1 MKKGQK
7 KQPKSP
13 TTPVENSVVA
23 ILDNVRSS
31 HNVGSMFRTADA
43 LGVQKM
49 FLVGYTPTPKDQFGR
64 VNKEIAKVAL
74 GAEESVAWE
83 SVKTAAGLIKK
94 LKSEKGGKYQIVA
107 VEQHPTAK
115 DYKKFA
121 EKKFGASKNLKNLKK
136 GGASIAPVAFIFGN
150 EVDGISEKTLALCDE
165 IVEIP
170 MAGTKESLNVSVSFG
185 IALARML
192 DR

>member
-1 MKKGQK
+1 MKNEVAEPAK
-7 KQPKSP
+7 
-13 TTPVENSVVA
+13 NSIVA

-43 LGVQKM
+43 LGVSEL

-74 GAEESVAWE
+74 GAEESVPWE
-83 SVKTAAGLIKK
+83 STKTMASLIKK
-94 LKSEKGGKYQIVA
+94 LKSAKGGGYQIVA
-107 VEQHPTAK
+107 VEQHPTAE
-115 DYKKFA
+115 DYKKF
-121 EKKFGASKNLKNLKK
+121 SVKNLKK
-136 GGASIAPVAFIFGN
+136 TGASVAPVAFIFGN
-150 EVDGISEKTLALCDE
+150 EVDGVSEKTLKLCDH

-170 MAGTKESLNVSVSFG
+170 MAGKKESLNVAVAFG

-192 DR
+192 GR

>member
-1 MKKGQK
+1 MYYVGMKKDRAQK
-7 KQPKSP
+7 TSQKPSIC
-13 TTPVENSVVA
+13 A

-43 LGVQKM
+43 LGVEKM

-74 GAEESVAWE
+74 GAEVDVPWE
-83 SVKTAAGLIKK
+83 SVKTAVSLIKK
-94 LKSEKGGKYQIVA
+94 LKTEKDGAYHVVA
-107 VEQHPTAK
+107 VEQHPTAI
-115 DYKKFA
+115 DYKKFTLNA
-121 EKKFGASKNLKNLKK
+121 KAGR
-136 GGASIAPVAFIFGN
+136 VAFIFGN
-150 EVDGISEKTLALCDE
+150 EVDGVSEKTLALCDE
-165 IVEIP
+165 IVQIP
-170 MAGTKESLNVSVSFG
+170 MQGKKESLNVSVAFG